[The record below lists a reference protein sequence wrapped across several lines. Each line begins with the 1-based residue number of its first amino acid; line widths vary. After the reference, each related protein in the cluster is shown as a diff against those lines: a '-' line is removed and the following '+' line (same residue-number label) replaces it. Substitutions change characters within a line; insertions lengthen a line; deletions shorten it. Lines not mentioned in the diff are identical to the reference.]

1 MTTKPISM
9 LLAACLLTGC
19 PSEPPAERTS
29 TAPPVPVASTVAPT
43 VASAAPTVS
52 ASAEAPPPPTF
63 ASLLAQDPTAGT
75 RRSETVFGAGGVHA
89 GLPPEW
95 STSDV
100 YNAYLIASTKAARTM
115 VYLVTAKGL
124 EDAEL
129 DRFTKDA
136 AYPIYLK
143 DLSWDGPWEDAKVG
157 PHGYEAR
164 LRRGKG
170 VSVVAK
176 NTPRVAVAVG
186 VKIPDRKTIHIL
198 GSWDASSPEIEAQ
211 FLDVVRGLGRC
222 KHKPGRGCVAVQ
234 PVGEET
240 ELEKAPTKA
249 PGSSPFG

>member
-9 LLAACLLTGC
+9 LVAACLLTGC
-19 PSEPPAERTS
+19 PSESPAGRTS
-29 TAPPVPVASTVAPT
+29 PAPETPVPVTSAI
-43 VASAAPTVS
+43 ASAAPTVS

-63 ASLLAQDPTAGT
+63 ASLLTQAPTAGT

-95 STSDV
+95 STGDV
-100 YNAYLIASTKAARTM
+100 YNAYLIASTKAAHTM
-115 VYLVTAKGL
+115 VYLATGKGL
-124 EDAEL
+124 EEAEL
-129 DRFTKDA
+129 DAFVKGA

-143 DLSWDGPWEDAKVG
+143 DLSWDGPWDGAKVG

-164 LRRGKG
+164 VRRGKG
-170 VSVVAK
+170 MSVLTK
-176 NTPRVAVAVG
+176 NTPRVAVAVC
-186 VKIPDRKTIHIL
+186 VKIPERKTIHIL

-240 ELEKAPTKA
+240 ELEDAPKKA
-249 PGSSPFG
+249 PGSNPFG